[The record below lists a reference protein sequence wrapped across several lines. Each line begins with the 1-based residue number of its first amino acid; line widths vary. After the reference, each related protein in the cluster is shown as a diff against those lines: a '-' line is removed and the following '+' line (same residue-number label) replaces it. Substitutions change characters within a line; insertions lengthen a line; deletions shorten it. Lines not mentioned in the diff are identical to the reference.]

1 MPDASGREYES
12 YELDLLLQRRY
23 FIQIVAL
30 KSIDD
35 LDGFIA
41 SSAKPPWIWYHRAGR
56 IYTGP
61 IHHILRGERRVKLPL
76 SSPSRET
83 RDIVSNTSWKYVIIL
98 MAISLLVKNG
108 WISPAS
114 FPDPFRLS
122 RIVKICSGSNYHRH
136 FDLLFLSLRA
146 RRD

>member
-1 MPDASGREYES
+1 MFSHVYLEYIRMPDASGREYES

-61 IHHILRGERRVKLPL
+61 IHDILRGERRVKLPL

-98 MAISLLVKNG
+98 VVGDIVTCQKWMDK
-108 WISPAS
+108 
-114 FPDPFRLS
+114 S
-122 RIVKICSGSNYHRH
+122 RFFSGSIPAITYCEN
-136 FDLLFLSLRA
+136 LQWIQLS
-146 RRD
+146 

>member
-56 IYTGP
+56 MYIQDLYTIYFVGRGVLNF
-61 IHHILRGERRVKLPL
+61 HSHLRPEK
-76 SSPSRET
+76 RE
-83 RDIVSNTSWKYVIIL
+83 I
-98 MAISLLVKNG
+98 
-108 WISPAS
+108 
-114 FPDPFRLS
+114 
-122 RIVKICSGSNYHRH
+122 
-136 FDLLFLSLRA
+136 
-146 RRD
+146 

>member
-41 SSAKPPWIWYHRAGR
+41 SSAKPPWIWYHRAGQIQPGTLPFVRRSALNFHSRR
-56 IYTGP
+56 IIFVPRNERYRMRDTIRRITRKYT
-61 IHHILRGERRVKLPL
+61 LF
-76 SSPSRET
+76 SSS
-83 RDIVSNTSWKYVIIL
+83 
-98 MAISLLVKNG
+98 AISLRVKNG
-108 WISPAS
+108 WISPPLTGR
-114 FPDPFRLS
+114 FF
-122 RIVKICSGSNYHRH
+122 SGSIPDSESGY
-136 FDLLFLSLRA
+136 LVL
-146 RRD
+146 